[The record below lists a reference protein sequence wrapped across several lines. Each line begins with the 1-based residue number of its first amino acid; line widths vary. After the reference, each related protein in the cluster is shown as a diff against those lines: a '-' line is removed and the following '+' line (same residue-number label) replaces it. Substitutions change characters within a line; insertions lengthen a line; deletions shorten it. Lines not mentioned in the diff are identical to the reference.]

1 MIKKINSEDIRLGM
15 YVHDLNC
22 GWMDHGFLRRQFLVK
37 SQSGIDQ
44 IRRAGIREL
53 YIDTEKG
60 TDFSS
65 APSEAEVISDLEAG
79 MIRATE
85 QDSGHTGPTTLAD
98 ERIQAK
104 RIHNEALRVVSGLM
118 EDARLGQ
125 QIDLERAQPVI
136 GEMVGSIFR
145 NPNALMGLARI
156 RHMDRYTFEHSVN
169 VSVLMVSFAR
179 SLELEQPLIEEIG
192 IGALL
197 HDIGK
202 IKVPQEIL
210 NKPGR
215 LSEDEFAIMR
225 GHVVH
230 SRDTL
235 AAVPGIPAAALA
247 VAAEHHERFDGSG
260 YPDGKGGD
268 GISLYGKMA
277 AIVDVYDAI
286 TSDRVYHKGMEPHQ
300 ALRKL
305 LEWSRHHFDPRLVQQ
320 FIRCV
325 GIYPVGA
332 LVMLQSGRLG
342 VVMENGREG
351 LKQPL
356 VRVVMD
362 SRQRRYLAVEDV
374 DLSRL
379 PKGSNEEIKGAES
392 PDRWGIDC
400 EEILQL
406 PCRSRVPA

>member
-1 MIKKINSEDIRLGM
+1 MIKKINIEDIRMGM

-22 GWMDHGFLRRQFLVK
+22 SWMEHGFLRNQFLLKTEAGVE
-37 SQSGIDQ
+37 Q
-44 IRRAGIREL
+44 IRRAGIREF
-53 YIDTEKG
+53 YIDTDKG
-60 TDFSS
+60 LDQPS
-65 APSEAEVISDLEAG
+65 APSEAEVISDLEDGLVDAARKGAG
-79 MIRATE
+79 R
-85 QDSGHTGPTTLAD
+85 TGPVPLAE

-104 RIHNEALRVVSGLM
+104 RIHNEAIRVVSGLM

-125 QIDLERAQPVI
+125 QIDLERARPVI

-145 NPNALMGLARI
+145 NQNALMGLARI

-179 SLELEQPLIEEIG
+179 SLELEQKLIQEIG
-192 IGALL
+192 MGALL

-215 LSEDEFAIMR
+215 LTEDEFAVMR
-225 GHVVH
+225 SHVVH

-235 AAVPGIPAAALA
+235 AVVPGLPAAALA
-247 VAAEHHERFDGSG
+247 VAAEHHERVDGSG
-260 YPDGKGGD
+260 YPDGKAGD
-268 GISLYGKMA
+268 AITLYGRMS

-286 TSDRVYHKGMEPHQ
+286 TSDRVYHKGMEPHE

-305 LEWSRHHFDPRLVQQ
+305 LEWSSHHFEPQLVRQ

-332 LVMLQSGRLG
+332 LVLLQSGRLG
-342 VVMENGREG
+342 VVVETGRKE
-351 LKQPL
+351 LPQPV

-362 SRQRRYLAVEDV
+362 AKQRRYLTVEDV
-374 DLSRL
+374 DLAR
-379 PKGSNEEIKGAES
+379 PRKGKNDSILNAES
-392 PDRWGIDC
+392 PQRWGIDTQ
-400 EEILQL
+400 EILQL
-406 PCRSRVPA
+406 PC